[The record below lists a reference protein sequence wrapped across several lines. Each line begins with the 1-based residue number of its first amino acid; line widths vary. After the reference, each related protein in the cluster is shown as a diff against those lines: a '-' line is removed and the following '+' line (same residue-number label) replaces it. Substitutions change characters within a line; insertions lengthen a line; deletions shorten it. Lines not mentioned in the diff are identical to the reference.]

1 MNKDKIINK
10 LMMEYDV
17 WECGYTRIQLE
28 DMTKKE
34 LLKWLKNLED

>member
-1 MNKDKIINK
+1 MTKDEIINK
-10 LMMEYDV
+10 LIIAHDV